1 MKNDCSVVKD
11 LIPLY
16 AEGLVSEETKE
27 FIYEH
32 CQSCEKCKGLLDTI
46 ADFSD
51 SKETIDDRKE
61 KMWNDIANKER
72 KKKRKRYI
80 LLSFGVL
87 TLILVTV
94 YIYSFVIKGNTWF
107 AEYDYT
113 YTEQTI
119 KQSKF
124 SENDI
129 HAAAEEVKRY
139 FKNNFEECVLLRLS
153 YDEELTLDKT
163 YYPEY
168 TELMVFESDYYMLK
182 EPVAGDSN
190 HMKRNW
196 HWIVIHDS
204 DGKWKVVSCGYG

>member
-1 MKNDCSVVKD
+1 M
-11 LIPLY
+11 
-16 AEGLVSEETKE
+16 
-27 FIYEH
+27 FI
-32 CQSCEKCKGLLDTI
+32 TI
-46 ADFSD
+46 
-51 SKETIDDRKE
+51 
-61 KMWNDIANKER
+61 
-72 KKKRKRYI
+72 
-80 LLSFGVL
+80 
-87 TLILVTV
+87 
-94 YIYSFVIKGNTWF
+94 IKGNTWF

-124 SENDI
+124 NENDI

-168 TELMVFESDYYMLK
+168 TEVMVFESDYYMLK